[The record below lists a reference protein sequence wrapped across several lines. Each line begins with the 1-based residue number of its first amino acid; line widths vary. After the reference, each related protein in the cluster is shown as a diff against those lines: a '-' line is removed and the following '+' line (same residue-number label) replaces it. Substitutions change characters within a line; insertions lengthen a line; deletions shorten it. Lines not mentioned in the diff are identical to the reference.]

1 MTSRAF
7 GTAPLTSF
15 RDDTARGVAT
25 VDRDARPGRYD
36 ITVRCDGRTLT
47 RPAAFT
53 VIGGVQGGIG
63 GSRTSGATPTD
74 MAIGGSLVATAL
86 IGGGAFW
93 LRRRHEKR
101 V

>member
-7 GTAPLTSF
+7 GTAPLLPF
-15 RDDTARGVAT
+15 RDDVSRGVAT
-25 VDRDARPGRYD
+25 VDRGARAGRYD

-47 RPAAFT
+47 RPDAFT
-53 VIGGVQGGIG
+53 VLGAVQGGVG
-63 GSRTSGATPTD
+63 GSRSGGATPTD
-74 MAIGGSLVATAL
+74 MVIGGSLVGAAL

-93 LRRRHEKR
+93 LRRRHHRR